1 MLGRRFFRKKFTA
14 TVTNQHILRHNSES
28 QSGEMNSQCF
38 KEQILPVYAQMIAVA
53 ARMFDGDITSAADA
67 VQDTIANLWER
78 RREIEISRSPQ
89 ALCISAV
96 RNRCIS
102 IIRSQR
108 NFSFADSDTVNV
120 ADSASA
126 DSNTDIQRIH
136 MAVNLLPEP
145 QRTVIKMSMR
155 GFSSEEIAAE
165 NHISQSNVRQILSRG
180 RRSLRSLLEQ
190 L

>member
-53 ARMFDGDITSAADA
+53 ARMFDGDMTSAADA

-108 NFSFADSDTVNV
+108 NSSFADSDTVNV